1 MKLAILADPLDNQ
14 RAGVHVFTKELINAI
29 IALGK
34 ADQLLLIREKI
45 DENLKV
51 EQIAIPNIH
60 LPIGFASLR
69 LFFIVPY
76 ILRKHKIDAVFE
88 PAHFG
93 PFNLPKKIKRITMIH
108 DLTPILLPQYHR
120 WHSQILQRL
129 FLKSILK
136 NTDWILTN
144 SRHTQNDVQKVFPFA
159 KGKTSYIHLGKH
171 SSFKPTQQ
179 ADRLKQLG
187 IHSPYFMYVGTIEPR
202 KNLLTLLKSFEIFC
216 TDNKAV
222 DLVIVG
228 QLGWKSEA
236 FKAALKNHPFR
247 DRIHLT
253 GFVAFSDLP
262 ILYTHSIA
270 LIYPSEYEGF
280 GLPIIE
286 ALACGTQVIAA
297 HNSSLIE
304 IGEEAAIF
312 FETHNSKDL
321 CEKMLYAQDVNM
333 KFSEK
338 EFNKRIKHATKFSW
352 NRCAEL
358 FLKKVSEIIN

>member
-1 MKLAILADPLDNQ
+1 MRIAILADPLDNQ
-14 RAGVHVFTKELINAI
+14 RAGVHVFTKELIDAI

-34 ADQLLLIREKI
+34 ADQLILIREKV
-45 DENLKV
+45 DENLDV
-51 EQIAIPNIH
+51 EQIAVPNIH

-69 LFFIVPY
+69 LFFVIPY

-120 WHSQILQRL
+120 WHSQILQRI

-144 SRHTQNDVQKVFPFA
+144 SRHTQEDVQKVFPFA
-159 KGKTSYIHLGKH
+159 NAKTSYVYLGKH
-171 SSFKPTQQ
+171 PSFKPTPNPS
-179 ADRLKQLG
+179 RISQLG
-187 IHSPYFMYVGTIEPR
+187 LKKPYFMYVGTIEPR
-202 KNLLTLLKSFEIFC
+202 KNLLTLFKSFELFC
-216 TDNKAV
+216 MENSSV

-228 QLGWKSEA
+228 QLGWKSEE
-236 FKAALKNHPFR
+236 FEAALKKHPFR
-247 DRIHLT
+247 NRIHLT

-270 LIYPSEYEGF
+270 LVYPSEYEGF

-297 HNSSLIE
+297 NNSSLKE
-304 IGEEAAIF
+304 IGEGAAVF
-312 FETHNSKDL
+312 FDTHNPEDL
-321 CEKMLYAQDVNM
+321 YEKMRLVYDLSPEDDF
-333 KFSEK
+333 KT
-338 EFNKRIKHATKFSW
+338 RIQHADNFSW
-352 NRCAEL
+352 KKCAES
-358 FLKKVSEIIN
+358 FLEKIEQLI